1 MRGSVIAFITALLTF
16 LAVALEGYEQHV
28 KEHPKP
34 AAPAVQQSPGL
45 QQPQASV
52 TPIYW
57 HDGRTWWCQVGDQK
71 YFWVPGQPA
80 AQDTRRI
87 AWSSPNSNVR

>member
-1 MRGSVIAFITALLTF
+1 MRGTFIAFITALLTF
-16 LAVALEGYEQHV
+16 LAVALEGYAEYEKNHRV
-28 KEHPKP
+28 IAVRP
-34 AAPAVQQSPGL
+34 APGL

-71 YFWVPGQPA
+71 YFWGPSQPPA
-80 AQDTRRI
+80 PDTRRI
-87 AWSSPNSNVR
+87 AWAQPNTNSNIR